1 MAENAEYK
9 EGSMDISEHEKTF
22 EGFVRFTIRSVFV
35 IIGILI
41 FLALF
46 RT

>member
-9 EGSMDISEHEKTF
+9 EGSMDITEHEKTF
-22 EGFVRFTIRSVFV
+22 RGFIRITIRSVIAIFA
-35 IIGILI
+35 ILI

-46 RT
+46 AT